1 MRNRLCEL
9 LMKLRRLLGF
19 RVFFLY
25 YTLIFTINKNKIIDD
40 QLNKLELQALEYHIR
55 AMSTPKGILE
65 LERQINKRGNP
76 F

>member
-1 MRNRLCEL
+1 M
-9 LMKLRRLLGF
+9 
-19 RVFFLY
+19 
-25 YTLIFTINKNKIIDD
+25 IFTINKNKIIDD

-65 LERQINKRGNP
+65 LERQINKRGTP